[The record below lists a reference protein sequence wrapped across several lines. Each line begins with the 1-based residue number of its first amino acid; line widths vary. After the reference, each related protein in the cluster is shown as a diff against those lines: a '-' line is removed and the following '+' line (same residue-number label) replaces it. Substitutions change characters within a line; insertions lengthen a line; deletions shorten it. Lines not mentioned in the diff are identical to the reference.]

1 MFFSFDVL
9 TTKDQFLLNYTYYY
23 YINITYMA
31 KYLKEKTFA
40 VREEMVIHGKTFAVA
55 CLYTYIA
62 NQYGHR
68 FIGKHLSQ
76 REQM

>member
-1 MFFSFDVL
+1 
-9 TTKDQFLLNYTYYY
+9 
-23 YINITYMA
+23 MA

-40 VREEMVIHGKTFAVA
+40 VREEMVIHGKTFTVA